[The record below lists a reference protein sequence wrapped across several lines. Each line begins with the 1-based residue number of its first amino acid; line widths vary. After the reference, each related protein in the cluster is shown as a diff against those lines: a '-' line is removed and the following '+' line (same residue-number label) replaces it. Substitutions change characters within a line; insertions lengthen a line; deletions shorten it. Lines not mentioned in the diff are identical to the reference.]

1 MFEAALEPPHAKHSR
16 PAAAAL
22 QSSLRDLWEWAEA
35 SERGLIPQA
44 LPGGGLRYV
53 EPADLAPQCD
63 RSMQGI
69 HPLSDDLL
77 LVRSDLR
84 GFSPTRYELDVRGW
98 LYLHFRLEG
107 LSEEEIPGAGR
118 RRIERECF
126 ILSATSR
133 PGVWVRELMGD
144 VWRSVGIVCRPPA
157 FAHQDLQCLG
167 DNLPEELRRFR
178 SGEEMEFAFV
188 GDLTGEMR
196 AAVQAL
202 MHMQM
207 PREIRTA
214 YLRAKVVELVCL
226 ALARLRGQCEAETAP
241 LPARLSSRDVEA
253 IQNAR
258 RVLLANSP
266 APPLGALARQVGVNR
281 NKLAFGFKRLFG
293 VTVGEFDR
301 ALRLERAHNLLQRN
315 RLPIRHVANLAG
327 YADPG
332 SFSKAFKLEY
342 GILPSELREPEPE
355 KVTPARFFGT
365 PARHVDPH

>member
-1 MFEAALEPPHAKHSR
+1 MGE
-16 PAAAAL
+16 
-22 QSSLRDLWEWAEA
+22 LWEWAEIC
-35 SERGLIPQA
+35 ERGLIPQA
-44 LPGGGLRYV
+44 LPDGSLRYV
-53 EPADLAPQCD
+53 EAASLTGQHV

-84 GFSPTRYELDVRGW
+84 GFNPVRYELDVRGW

-107 LSEEEIPGAGR
+107 LTEEEIPGAGR
-118 RRIERECF
+118 RRFERECF
-126 ILSATSR
+126 ILSASSR

-144 VWRSVGIVCRPPA
+144 VWRSVAIVCRPPA
-157 FAHQDLQCLG
+157 LAHHDLQWLG
-167 DNLPEELRRFR
+167 DHLPEELRRFR
-178 SGEEMEFAFV
+178 AGEEMEFAFV

-196 AAVQAL
+196 AAVQSL
-202 MHMQM
+202 ICMRM
-207 PREIRTA
+207 PREIRTT
-214 YLRAKVVELVCL
+214 YLRAKAVELVCL
-226 ALARLRGQCEAETAP
+226 ALARLRGQGEAETEAAS
-241 LPARLSSRDVEA
+241 LPVRLSSRDVEA
-253 IQNAR
+253 IRKAR
-258 RVLLANSP
+258 RLLLANSP

-281 NKLAFGFKRLFG
+281 NKLAFGFKHLFG

-301 ALRLERAHNLLQRN
+301 ALRLERAHDLLQRE

-355 KVTPARFFGT
+355 KVTAARFFGT
-365 PARHVDPH
+365 PARHGEPH